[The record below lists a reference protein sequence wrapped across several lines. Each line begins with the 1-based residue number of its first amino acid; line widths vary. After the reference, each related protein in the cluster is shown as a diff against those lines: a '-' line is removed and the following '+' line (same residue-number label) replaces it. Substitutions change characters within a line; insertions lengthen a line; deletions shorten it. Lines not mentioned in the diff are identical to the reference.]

1 MEIEKKFRLTFESWE
16 RVKTDLKEIGA
27 EYITEDFEE
36 NILFH
41 NDFLEEQKALLR
53 LRKTGRGN
61 ILTFKQFVS
70 ADGGIKSHVEHES
83 SISEPEEIERIVES
97 LGFQKR
103 MVYEKRRLIWKFKE
117 VEIVLDELPFGL
129 FMEIEGALM
138 AIAEAEMYLGTED
151 FEIEEKT
158 YPFLTKEHGERIG
171 GRIESRFGNRSDMNW
186 NN

>member
-1 MEIEKKFRLTFESWE
+1 MEIEKKYRLTPENWE
-16 RVKTDLKEIGA
+16 RVKADLKQIDA
-27 EYITEDFEE
+27 EYIAEDFEE

-41 NDFLEEQKALLR
+41 NDFLEENGALLR

-70 ADGGIKSHVEHES
+70 SAGGAKQHVEHES
-83 SISEPEEIERIVES
+83 EVEKPDEIEKIVEG
-97 LGFQKR
+97 LGFAKK

-129 FMEIEGALM
+129 FMEIEGAMM
-138 AIAEAEMYLGTED
+138 AIAEAEMYLGAED
-151 FEIEEKT
+151 FAIEEKT
-158 YPFLTKEHGERIG
+158 YPHMTKEHGEKIG
-171 GRIESRFGNRSDMNW
+171 GRIESRFGNKADMTW